1 MFCSQNKIALSS
13 IKRIGAIFSRIMVD
27 ISESELTLIEN
38 AFVKMRDAL
47 AEDESPE
54 ATDIKQSILEAEQI
68 VSGLIDKEKSPDT
81 LSGPTGGSNVL
92 LGAQE
97 ASVEDVQAIAMHL
110 EEALTIIQKIMP
122 VEGTAPAE
130 EATPFAG

>member
-1 MFCSQNKIALSS
+1 
-13 IKRIGAIFSRIMVD
+13 MVD
-27 ISESELTLIEN
+27 ISVSELTIVEN
-38 AFVKMRDAL
+38 FITKVTDAL

-54 ATDIKQSILEAEQI
+54 ATQIKEAGVEAGQI
-68 VSGLIDKEKSPDT
+68 VSGLLDREQSPDT
-81 LSGPTGGSNVL
+81 LSGPTGGSNNNNQLQL

-122 VEGTAPAE
+122 VQGTAPAE
-130 EATPFAG
+130 EANPFAG

>member
-1 MFCSQNKIALSS
+1 
-13 IKRIGAIFSRIMVD
+13 MVD
-27 ISESELTLIEN
+27 ISVSELTIVEN
-38 AFVKMRDAL
+38 FITKVTDAL

-54 ATDIKQSILEAEQI
+54 ATQIKEAGLEAGQI
-68 VSGLIDKEKSPDT
+68 VSGLLDKEQSPDT
-81 LSGPTGGSNVL
+81 LSGPTGGSNNQL

-130 EATPFAG
+130 EANPFAG